1 MESTRRTPRLS
12 ISASTADD
20 ASASS
25 LVACAC
31 ALPRFPS
38 AQRSLALPAAA
49 GALLCHAVDV
59 SQNIRAP
66 HSLQCST
73 LAAMLQIWPG

>member
-1 MESTRRTPRLS
+1 MECTRWIPRLS

-31 ALPRFPS
+31 ALPRSHS
-38 AQRSLALPAAA
+38 AQLSLVLLAAA

-59 SQNIRAP
+59 SQNVQAP
-66 HSLQCST
+66 HSLTRNCN
-73 LAAMLQIWPG
+73 APDMA